1 MSKSTPINQLPS
13 SKQPPAQVAN
23 DDDDIAIQE
32 VLAEINA
39 QERNSLQQQ
48 QLQQP
53 QQQQQMQQHMQH
65 QQQMLMQQ
73 QHQQQMQP
81 PHFLQPQP
89 QAQAQSLP
97 QDYYGSSMPLEYLK
111 WQQQQSQP
119 SWTETIT
126 HLMHSEIV
134 LFVTVVL
141 VSIVLQQPFVQS
153 WLVKHLHFVNVPYIE
168 IIIQAVA
175 AGVLVVVGKTL
186 VGKYI

>member
-13 SKQPPAQVAN
+13 SKQPPPSQGAN

-39 QERNSLQQQ
+39 QERQQMQ
-48 QLQQP
+48 PQQQP
-53 QQQQQMQQHMQH
+53 QQQQMMHM
-65 QQQMLMQQ
+65 QQMLMQQ
-73 QHQQQMQP
+73 QQQHM
-81 PHFLQPQP
+81 PQP
-89 QAQAQSLP
+89 SPALP
-97 QDYYGSSMPLEYLK
+97 QMLPPQQDYNNVYGAQVPLEYLK
-111 WQQQQSQP
+111 WQQQQQQP
-119 SWTETIT
+119 SWTEAVTR
-126 HLMHSEIV
+126 LMHSEFV

-153 WLVKHLHFVNVPYIE
+153 WLVKHLHFVNVPYVE

-175 AGVLVVVGKTL
+175 AGVLVIVGKTL

>member
-13 SKQPPAQVAN
+13 SKQPPVQVAN

-39 QERNSLQQQ
+39 QERNSLQQS
-48 QLQQP
+48 LPPPQP
-53 QQQQQMQQHMQH
+53 QQQQQQQQMFIQQQLQQQQQHMQ
-65 QQQMLMQQ
+65 
-73 QHQQQMQP
+73 P
-81 PHFLQPQP
+81 PNLLQP
-89 QAQAQSLP
+89 QSLP
-97 QDYYGSSMPLEYLK
+97 QDYYGSSVPLEYLK
-111 WQQQQSQP
+111 WQQQQQQP
-119 SWTETIT
+119 SWTEAIT
-126 HLMHSEIV
+126 RLMHSEFV

-153 WLVKHLHFVNVPYIE
+153 WLVKHLHFVNVPYVE